1 MYKIKKSFK
10 NKYSESCEKIVSP
23 LNKDEYLLSEKKS
36 LYERFS
42 DFFYNVLFEKAEM
55 NTIKYGKIEN
65 VETILSPDKTIV
77 TIFEIGK
84 QKYITDS
91 VMCDKKADDIV
102 EFYTNNKQESDFGF
116 AYRAIIL
123 NKKSAR
129 KVVRK
134 KVINKLASYFFDG
147 LAFFTF
153 YLMFKIFQTH
163 GFAFLS
169 FFYCWLMTSFTVM
182 AEAVA
187 ELFRNRAR
195 AYDFDEKDKLRIKQY
210 KNKSHTESFLNINEI
225 NRVIQPVKEKHKVS

>member
-1 MYKIKKSFK
+1 MYKLKKVFK
-10 NKYSESCEKIVSP
+10 NKYGETCEKIVSA
-23 LNKDEYLLSEKKS
+23 LDKDECLLNEKKS
-36 LYERFS
+36 LYENFS
-42 DFFYNVLFEKAEM
+42 DLFYNVLFENAEM
-55 NTIKYGKIEN
+55 NTIKYGKIEK
-65 VETILSPDKTIV
+65 VETILGPDKTIV

-129 KVVRK
+129 KVIRK
-134 KVINKLASYFFDG
+134 KMINKLASYFFDV
-147 LAFFTF
+147 LVFFTF

-163 GFAFLS
+163 GFVFLS
-169 FFYCWLMTSFTVM
+169 FFYCWLMTSVTVM
-182 AEAVA
+182 AEAIA

-210 KNKSHTESFLNINEI
+210 KNKSHTKSFLNINEI
-225 NRVIQPVKEKHKVS
+225 DRVFQPVKEKHKVS